1 MRKWLFFAPIAWP
14 SLACLA
20 CLACGHASNLEIGDA
35 TTALRPTA
43 APLKDP
49 LVQFARLVQQAPNDE
64 REYGVEP
71 GGGVRA
77 LASGVRLV
85 NLPNG
90 AVMSADE
97 AFPSPPKPVV
107 PIPDRMGGGFLY
119 LLGSTMVWR
128 SDSWLGHARPLFSS
142 NEPLDKITVGLD
154 RVYLES
160 KKGSEQAI
168 DPRTGAVLDLG
179 AWPPTPN
186 VAAYAAMDGW
196 RAVAVAD
203 LRGVVATFDAG
214 ASWHPLPIPID
225 AAEIKP
231 FGGGVVV
238 SGVDASHAAASYEV
252 RLDGQVARL
261 APITNAPP
269 PSSALA
275 PDLTAKPFGDRPLV
289 AAVEDGWPLSDG
301 TVVVARDGALARV
314 RLEDGVVVEQAS
326 NAYPLR
332 PSRCHAIAFG
342 DGVGFVCGEPR
353 GRSAIYR
360 YDAGKM
366 VEARHFDSPRLILPS
381 GTGAIAVR
389 GGCDTTADALDAR
402 EQTYCVF
409 PKAAAAAIDGS
420 GAREVHLRGNVD
432 QERVAVLSSGKLAV
446 ISPPHGDL
454 AAARIT
460 VVDLDGRTHT
470 SAIAFSAETP
480 RETLRVLKSGLWLDG
495 VEERRPGVLGLWS
508 EQSKSVVGFE
518 VDLDGRATAGA
529 FVRDAGDPIVS
540 GRFALG
546 WSASHRGYETTDG
559 GLTWKQLNALPE
571 TLPLCPISAP
581 RCVPRSQNE
590 RSCGP
595 IGCVTQ
601 GWLRIGW
608 GARPPAATEKPRE
621 GPVTNYPAPKPIALT
636 CEPTGPAPVLAPL
649 IAPPL
654 PTASAAN
661 QILMQP
667 GTGSMGGMFGPSPN
681 QMNQSQWRF
690 RNDHAVTTLDWT
702 PFFSAS
708 APTLRADDV
717 GYSLDASYSMASL
730 GSLMRFYA
738 WGARGN
744 EWEHTSRWVVRWLSP
759 FSSASEV
766 HSTQTS
772 SPPQVVLD
780 SSRFANPFAP
790 PHPVQSWTMVP
801 GDDPQHALLLAKRAS
816 PPDTV
821 VLALEAD
828 HPPVE
833 IRRAD
838 DEPFESVDGA
848 IRMRG
853 RWFLLG
859 DSETFTSSGIT
870 IWEADG
876 ATAHEFVSI
885 PRAYESSD
893 RDHSPPAILAARSD
907 GRAIGILVDG
917 QPLAARPNT
926 PIRWALSIDA
936 DDATIGA
943 LEPLGDEDFADRS
956 NISICSGDEAGW
968 VFDMAWP
975 ATTTSAITATIHG
988 MTRPLRTPYA
998 RVRATGSSMC
1008 IERLAGQYDAPPEW
1022 LARPRSNLPH
1032 IETQSIDVAAISAH
1046 LRYGLRCT
1054 HTR

>member
-1 MRKWLFFAPIAWP
+1 VRKWLFLAPIA
-14 SLACLA
+14 CV
-20 CLACGHASNLEIGDA
+20 LACGHSSNLEIGDA
-35 TTALRPTA
+35 TTALRPTT

-49 LVQFARLVQQAPNDE
+49 LVQYARLVQQAPNDD

-97 AFPSPPKPVV
+97 AFSSPPTPIS
-107 PIPDRMGGGFLY
+107 IPDRMGGGFLY
-119 LLGSTMVWR
+119 LLGATTVWR
-128 SDSWLGHARPLFSS
+128 SDRWLGHARPLFLS
-142 NEPLDKITVGLD
+142 NEPINKIMVGLD

-186 VAAYAAMDGW
+186 VGAYEAMDGW

-225 AAEIKP
+225 AQEIRP
-231 FGGGVVV
+231 FGAGVVV
-238 SGVDASHAAASYEV
+238 SGIDVSHMAASYEV

-261 APITNAPP
+261 TPAATAATPNGAI
-269 PSSALA
+269 A

-289 AAVEDGWPLSDG
+289 AAVEDGWPLADG

-314 RLEDGVVVEQAS
+314 RLDDGVVVESAS

-342 DGVGFVCGEPR
+342 DGVGFVCGESR

-366 VEARHFDSPRLILPS
+366 VEARHFDSPRLVLAS
-381 GTGAIAVR
+381 GTGAVAIR
-389 GGCDTTADALDAR
+389 GGCDSSADADPVDGR
-402 EQTYCVF
+402 EQSYCVL
-409 PKAAAAAIDGS
+409 PKTAAASVDET

-460 VVDLDGRTHT
+460 IVDIDGRTHS
-470 SAIAFSAETP
+470 SAITFPAETP
-480 RETLRVLKSGLWLDG
+480 RDTLRVLRNGLWLDG
-495 VEERRPGVLGLWS
+495 IEERRPGVLGLWA
-508 EQSKSVVGFE
+508 EQSKAMIGFE
-518 VDLDGRATAGA
+518 IELDGRATAGA
-529 FVRDAGDPIVS
+529 FIRDAGDPIVS
-540 GRFALG
+540 GRFGLG
-546 WSASHRGYETTDG
+546 WSASRRGYETIDG
-559 GLTWKQLNALPE
+559 GLTWKPLELPE
-571 TLPLCPISAP
+571 PLPLCPVSAP
-581 RCVPRSQNE
+581 RCIPRSQNE

-601 GWLRIGW
+601 GWVRIGW
-608 GARPPAATEKPRE
+608 GSRLPAATEKPLE
-621 GPVTNYPAPKPIALT
+621 GPVAKYPTSKPIALT

-649 IAPPL
+649 VIPPL
-654 PTASAAN
+654 PTTTPQQNA
-661 QILMQP
+661 QTLLMQ
-667 GTGSMGGMFGPSPN
+667 GPSGLGGLYGQGQI
-681 QMNQSQWRF
+681 QMGSQWRF
-690 RNDHAVTTLDWT
+690 RNDRTIATLDWT
-702 PFFSAS
+702 PFFSAP

-717 GYSLDASYSMASL
+717 GYSTDAGYSMASL

-738 WGARGN
+738 WGARGT

-759 FSSASEV
+759 FSSSSEV
-766 HSTQTS
+766 HSTQPS
-772 SPPQVVLD
+772 APPQVVLD
-780 SSRFANPFAP
+780 SSRFANAFAV
-790 PHPVQSWTMVP
+790 PHQVGSWTMVP
-801 GDDPQHALLLAKRAS
+801 GDDPQHALLLARRNS
-816 PPDTV
+816 PSDTI

-833 IRRAD
+833 IRRSD
-838 DEPFESVDGA
+838 DEAFDSIDGA

-859 DSETFTSSGIT
+859 DSDTLASTGIT

-885 PRAYESSD
+885 PRSFNVAD
-893 RDHSPPAILAARSD
+893 RDHAPSAILAARSD
-907 GRAIGILVDG
+907 GRAVGVIVEG

-936 DDATIGA
+936 DDATVGA
-943 LEPLGDEDFADRS
+943 LEPLGADDFADRDA
-956 NISICSGDEAGW
+956 ISICSGDEAGW
-968 VFDMAWP
+968 VFDTAWP
-975 ATTTSAITATIHG
+975 AVTTGAITAAIHG
-988 MTRPLRTPYA
+988 AIRPLRTPYA
-998 RVRATGSSMC
+998 RVRATGSSVC

-1022 LARPRSNLPH
+1022 LARPRSNLSH
-1032 IETQSIDVAAISAH
+1032 AEAQSIDVAAISAH

-1054 HTR
+1054 QTP